1 VINVEGGYENHF
13 SATTLLPEQPKPRRP
28 MTIMVV
34 QNLRF
39 SVGIALAG
47 LAQFRK
53 EEICKPQVWESV
65 PPSHT

>member
-1 VINVEGGYENHF
+1 
-13 SATTLLPEQPKPRRP
+13 

-34 QNLRF
+34 PNLRF

-53 EEICKPQVWESV
+53 EEICKPQIGGSIPLASSTFKSFSGLEKIKGNGKGNTRR
-65 PPSHT
+65 PTYF